1 MFCYSTVDNMVNP
14 VSPHFNAWNAPTY
27 NASKMIQRW
36 MQMNAATSW
45 TMASLIFNKKALFK
59 EVHNTDIGIT
69 RPNHPH
75 PELPES
81 SPNVPSEL

>member
-1 MFCYSTVDNMVNP
+1 
-14 VSPHFNAWNAPTY
+14 
-27 NASKMIQRW
+27 

-45 TMASLIFNKKALFK
+45 TVSSLIFNQKSLFK

-75 PELPES
+75 PELPETF
-81 SPNVPSEL
+81 PNFPWEL

>member
-1 MFCYSTVDNMVNP
+1 
-14 VSPHFNAWNAPTY
+14 
-27 NASKMIQRW
+27 

-45 TMASLIFNKKALFK
+45 TMSSLIFNKKSLFK
-59 EVHNTDIGIT
+59 EVHNTVIGIT

-81 SPNVPSEL
+81 LPNVPSEL

>member
-1 MFCYSTVDNMVNP
+1 
-14 VSPHFNAWNAPTY
+14 
-27 NASKMIQRW
+27 
-36 MQMNAATSW
+36 MNAATSW
-45 TMASLIFNKKALFK
+45 TMSSLIFNKKSLFK

-81 SPNVPSEL
+81 SPNVPLGTVNR